1 MAIVFRPSILRRS
14 VLRRIQAETQ
24 GLQGGRISPAAW
36 AIAVYV
42 FLLVSRVPELLPVLR
57 LGAVAALAA
66 VILVAR
72 LPYRPLRQ
80 IVRGTEMRIVL
91 GLWMLA
97 LFSVP
102 LSYWPGQSFVF
113 LVAFTKIV
121 LTFGLILYGVRSAR
135 ETGLVVAS
143 VVAAALA
150 LEIQFFVA
158 GGEGKSVTA
167 TYDRNDLAFIL
178 TCIVPIAVLALPRR
192 PSLRIAAG
200 LIALL
205 GAAVAVMTLSRG
217 GFVTLLVATV
227 MIVIRVPSRHLG
239 AMLVVLAAAALGLA
253 LFASETYWTRVA
265 TIWGGADAG
274 QVSAYDA
281 EGLDGRWE
289 IWKRG
294 VTMMLQH
301 PFLGVGGGAFDTA
314 EGITRG
320 TPGKWFAAHSAYLQV
335 GAELGVAGLGLF
347 LFLLYRGLRNCRR
360 AARMFGRRLPD
371 RAPLARGL
379 EASLWVFAVGALALS
394 MAYAH
399 LLYVIIAVSVVL
411 RRTATVAK
419 P

>member
-1 MAIVFRPSILRRS
+1 MAIAFRPSMVRRS
-14 VLRRIQAETQ
+14 VLRRIEPQAQ
-24 GLQGGRISPAAW
+24 APGSGRISPAAW
-36 AIAVYV
+36 AIAFYV

-57 LGAVAALAA
+57 PGVVAAVAAL
-66 VILVAR
+66 ILAAR
-72 LPYRPLRQ
+72 LPYRHPRQ
-80 IVRGTEMRIVL
+80 ALGGAEMRIVL
-91 GLWMLA
+91 GLWTLA

-102 LSYWPGQSFVF
+102 LSYWPGQSVVF

-135 ETGLVVAS
+135 EAGLVVAA
-143 VVAAALA
+143 VIAAALA

-178 TCIVPIAVLALPRR
+178 TCIVPITVLALPRR
-192 PSLRIAAG
+192 RSLRIAAVV
-200 LIALL
+200 IAVL

-217 GFVTLLVATV
+217 GFVTLLVASV
-227 MIVIRVPSRHLG
+227 MILIRVPSRRLG
-239 AMLVVLAAAALGLA
+239 AMLVMLAATALGLA
-253 LFASETYWTRVA
+253 LFASDTYWMRVA

-301 PFLGVGGGAFDTA
+301 PFLGVGGGAFDIA

-320 TPGKWFAAHSAYLQV
+320 TPGKWFAAHNAYLQI

-347 LFLLYRGLRNCRR
+347 LGLLYRGLHNCRR
-360 AARMFGRRLPD
+360 AARLFGRRLPD
-371 RAPLARGL
+371 RAALARGL
-379 EASLWVFAVGALALS
+379 EASVWVFAVGALALS

-399 LLYVIIAVSVVL
+399 VLYVIIAVSVVL
-411 RRTATVAK
+411 SRTATVPK
-419 P
+419 S